1 MNDNMESMK
10 LDRKVTVTAYA
21 PKTFK
26 KIREM
31 TGISD
36 EELWESID
44 PAKNIQQIQNSGLGA
59 GASGMFFFKSY
70 DKKFILKT
78 MNSDDLH

>member
-1 MNDNMESMK
+1 MNENMESMK

-44 PAKNIQQIQNSGLGA
+44 PAKNIQQI
-59 GASGMFFFKSY
+59 
-70 DKKFILKT
+70 
-78 MNSDDLH
+78 